1 MGLSDFFS
9 SFIPTVYADEE
20 PQVEEVVE
28 EVVEETPVEE
38 EEEEEEP
45 EDPKEAIWEG
55 NLLYMLSWKRIQ
67 KIKHFKSINQSINQ
81 SNLVCTEECSAL
93 KHHLDECNERV
104 ENGSSENCKY
114 TFCIQKCL
122 FPELCLQVSKNSST
136 LCTVLMNV

>member
-28 EVVEETPVEE
+28 EEVVETPVEEEE

-55 NLLYMLSWKRIQ
+55 NFIIYVVMETNFE
-67 KIKHFKSINQSINQ
+67 IKHFKSINQI
-81 SNLVCTEECSAL
+81 
-93 KHHLDECNERV
+93 
-104 ENGSSENCKY
+104 
-114 TFCIQKCL
+114 
-122 FPELCLQVSKNSST
+122 
-136 LCTVLMNV
+136 